1 MKKIV
6 SLALLFSMVCVS
18 YSTAQVSIDALRK
31 QNAQEDVAPDYSGGI
46 PETATSS
53 FSQPQQGSGLKGVP
67 GSSPQIVESPIDE
80 NTYILGTNDELCIYL
95 WGTVNQAIPA
105 VVNSEGFL
113 LIPSIAMVDLRG
125 LTLAKA
131 REKIKTALLKVYKKV
146 DITISLSK
154 LHVFRVYVTGE
165 VKKPGAYMVT
175 GQTRVSELINVAG
188 GFTNESNSRESG
200 ARFRGIEI
208 TNDAYPMRYADI
220 ALFLHGTSVEKN
232 PYLVQ
237 GDRVNVRPR
246 KETIVINGRI
256 SYPGVYDFVDGDRLC
271 DILRAAGGFSRGAD
285 SNKIV
290 LSRYLDNKDSL
301 KDYLLSMA
309 DSLLKINA
317 DDRILVCGMPQYRVY
332 NQVYLEGEVKWPGIY
347 PIQKEKTTLHE
358 IIQKAGGFTEDADLH
373 YSKIIRM
380 NNRNTNEKIT
390 TWLKSFAT
398 TDLFSIERSYL
409 KSQIIEDGGVVS
421 LKLSQV
427 EDSIAGFILQDGDR
441 IIIARKALVVRVS
454 GAVKFPGNVQY
465 EEGKDYMYYIGKA
478 GGFSSTATRSRV
490 KVLKNDVASLL
501 KPQEAQ
507 SINPGDMIWVPEN
520 DNRQAMRNTVDI
532 LAIIASTAT
541 IIVSLVAISR
551 H

>member
-1 MKKIV
+1 
-6 SLALLFSMVCVS
+6 
-18 YSTAQVSIDALRK
+18 
-31 QNAQEDVAPDYSGGI
+31 
-46 PETATSS
+46 
-53 FSQPQQGSGLKGVP
+53 
-67 GSSPQIVESPIDE
+67 
-80 NTYILGTNDELCIYL
+80 
-95 WGTVNQAIPA
+95 
-105 VVNSEGFL
+105 
-113 LIPSIAMVDLRG
+113 
-125 LTLAKA
+125 
-131 REKIKTALLKVYKKV
+131 
-146 DITISLSK
+146 
-154 LHVFRVYVTGE
+154 
-165 VKKPGAYMVT
+165 
-175 GQTRVSELINVAG
+175 
-188 GFTNESNSRESG
+188 
-200 ARFRGIEI
+200 
-208 TNDAYPMRYADI
+208 
-220 ALFLHGTSVEKN
+220 
-232 PYLVQ
+232 
-237 GDRVNVRPR
+237 
-246 KETIVINGRI
+246 
-256 SYPGVYDFVDGDRLC
+256 
-271 DILRAAGGFSRGAD
+271 
-285 SNKIV
+285 
-290 LSRYLDNKDSL
+290 
-301 KDYLLSMA
+301 MA

-347 PIQKEKTTLHE
+347 PIQKEKTTLHQ

-501 KPQEAQ
+501 KPQEDAINQ
-507 SINPGDMIWVPEN
+507 SRRYDLDTSKMIIG
-520 DNRQAMRNTVDI
+520 RQCAIQWTSSQLSPRQQQLLFRLLQFLGVDVLLI
-532 LAIIASTAT
+532 FPRRKIASSNQMPFLLFISAQFTYKRFLIFWALTGMLFTHSWLTEPAT
-541 IIVSLVAISR
+541 PEFWHRFADVFQFWLRISSCAVLCLFPDNEQSR
-551 H
+551 LSVRDIGVCDWNDSIWFN